1 MHNQKCLLTESE
13 NVGIEDEEA
22 EAEDDSD
29 AKEESHRCVKLTP
42 KVSVQPAEGFYTVE
56 KSLEDFKGGA
66 CQQGMRI
73 QKMGTAGLR

>member
-42 KVSVQPAEGFYTVE
+42 KISVQPTEGFLRLLFE
-56 KSLEDFKGGA
+56 KSSKKGFLPASKG
-66 CQQGMRI
+66 RRSREWE
-73 QKMGTAGLR
+73 L